1 MDEEEGSQLS
11 MVIGMTNTSK
21 LILQISCPDKKGIV
35 SKVSS
40 YLFDHNINILTMDQY
55 VDPES
60 SIFFMRVMADL
71 SMCDEKIDDID
82 KKIDFLRSDLDA
94 SIELRVP
101 HKVKNVAILGTK
113 ETFPIYELLM
123 RNQLRELKCNISCV
137 ISNHNDLE
145 DISSHFG
152 IPYHMFQIDSDKS
165 SQEKKIISLIDNLEI
180 DTIVLAR
187 YMQILSKD
195 FVDMY
200 RGRIINIHHGFL
212 PAFKGGNPYR
222 QAWERGV
229 KVIGATAHYVTE
241 MLDEGPIIEQDVIHV
256 DHKSSVSDMVA
267 AGRDIERRVLLNA
280 VKAHLEDR
288 IIIHNNRTIVFRK

>member
-1 MDEEEGSQLS
+1 
-11 MVIGMTNTSK
+11 MVIGMTSTSR
-21 LILQISCPDKKGIV
+21 LILQINCSDKKGII

-40 YLFDHNINILTMDQY
+40 YLLVHNINILKMDQY
-55 VDPES
+55 VDPDS

-71 SMCDEKIDDID
+71 SMCSEHIDEID

-94 SIELRVP
+94 NIKLRLP
-101 HKVKNVAILGTK
+101 YKEKNIAILGTK

-137 ISNHNDLE
+137 ISNHDELR

-152 IPYHMFQIDSDKS
+152 IPYHMFPIVGDKS
-165 SQEKKIISLIDNLEI
+165 LQEKKITSLINDLKI

-187 YMQILSKD
+187 YMQILSKE

-200 RGRIINIHHGFL
+200 KGRIINIHHGFL

-256 DHKSSVSDMVA
+256 DHKSSVSDMIA

-288 IIIHNNRTIVFRK
+288 IIIHKNRTIVFRK